1 MWAVWSCNHSW
12 CKSRTVFNTVKVV
25 EYTFGGWSIVF
36 SRFSKIKV
44 FYTVFKLSCF
54 FWNHK
59 KRVQWFQWHVFSLFG
74 VVSVLVV
81 KVTKFS
87 GQRLSTLMDG
97 LLGELHLWGKTT
109 TSSSEVL
116 PKTPAKKR
124 FQGKEVDGSMCVF
137 TIDISSNVC
146 WCFPHNIDVGSK
158 KSLPLKRMGFFS
170 AWKRFSKGPEKL
182 TYRTWNTAVSKM
194 SFAFF
199 FWNASLCVLS

>member
-1 MWAVWSCNHSW
+1 
-12 CKSRTVFNTVKVV
+12 VKVV

-54 FWNHK
+54 FLK
-59 KRVQWFQWHVFSLFG
+59 SQKAST
-74 VVSVLVV
+74 VVSVTCVFPFWSGFRFSCESHI
-81 KVTKFS
+81 TPKFS

-146 WCFPHNIDVGSK
+146 
-158 KSLPLKRMGFFS
+158 
-170 AWKRFSKGPEKL
+170 
-182 TYRTWNTAVSKM
+182 
-194 SFAFF
+194 
-199 FWNASLCVLS
+199 

>member
-1 MWAVWSCNHSW
+1 MFFL
-12 CKSRTVFNTVKVV
+12 KSQKAST
-25 EYTFGGWSIVF
+25 
-36 SRFSKIKV
+36 
-44 FYTVFKLSCF
+44 
-54 FWNHK
+54 
-59 KRVQWFQWHVFSLFG
+59 
-74 VVSVLVV
+74 VVSVTCVFPFWSGFRFSCESHI
-81 KVTKFS
+81 TPKFS